1 MLKVSVILFVWVFF
15 SESKD
20 LLVFNAVML
29 VSYVGVFVVTIEQM
43 PVTSNHLLIK
53 CTC

>member
-1 MLKVSVILFVWVFF
+1 MLKVSVILFVIFF
-15 SESKD
+15 CESKD

-29 VSYVGVFVVTIEQM
+29 VCNVGVFVVTIEQM